1 MPLQRWMQHDLN
13 GMLMER
19 VTDANSYAMTHF
31 DPGRVR
37 DLLTGD
43 GWDAKRWAGV
53 AWSLL
58 CLEIWWDHYHRNILT
73 AALDRDHRPASVQA
87 SA

>member
-1 MPLQRWMQHDLN
+1 MQHDLN

-19 VTDANSYAMTHF
+19 VNDLNSYAMFHLDQT
-31 DPGRVR
+31 RVR
-37 DLLTGD
+37 GLLAGD
-43 GWDAKRWAGV
+43 NSNSKRWAGM

-58 CLEIWWDHYHRNILT
+58 YLEIWWDHYHRNLLG
-73 AALDRDHRPASVQA
+73 AALDQGQAPNPARA